1 MTSVNGI
8 KKRWIFNNL
17 GFVVGIFAVLV
28 VAFNFMIRGY
38 FYTGIQQAILNRSKE
53 VYTFF
58 KGIPDNQF
66 TFLFIIN
73 PWLPLFTAHVHGA
86 KAQS

>member
-38 FYTGIQQAILNRSKE
+38 FYSGIQQAVIGR
-53 VYTFF
+53 
-58 KGIPDNQF
+58 
-66 TFLFIIN
+66 
-73 PWLPLFTAHVHGA
+73 
-86 KAQS
+86 